1 MLQATLERLIK
12 VGALQIVMPNGRRL
26 TFGDPGASP
35 LIVHLHGRMTPV
47 KLAVWSDL
55 YLGEAYMHGQLTIEN
70 GGIWDLL
77 ELLGRNLMHEGWRH
91 QRLPARMVNAVLRFI
106 HQYNSLG
113 ASKKHVA
120 HHYDLPFE
128 MYQKFLDGDLQ
139 YSCAYFA
146 DPNDTLE
153 AAQFAKKRHLASKL
167 LLKAGQKILDIGCGW
182 GGLALTLA
190 RREQVDVTG
199 ITLSQA
205 QLGVARERAKAAG
218 LQDRVRFEQQ
228 DYREVGGKFDRII
241 SVGMLEHVG
250 APNFGTFFRRV
261 SELLQD
267 DGVAV
272 IHAIGRASGPD
283 VTSAWIR
290 KYIFPGGYIP
300 ALSQVLPAI
309 ENSDLWVTDIE
320 ILRLHYAD
328 TLRAWRTRFVSQ
340 AAGLVDT
347 PFRRMW
353 EYYLAICEMSFRYGD
368 LMVFQVQVARKVDTV
383 PRIRDYMFEAER
395 LPVRLSPVAKEVDQT
410 PAEAKKGSRDA
421 F

>member
-1 MLQATLERLIK
+1 LAGISRGDSIVLQSTLDRLVKI
-12 VGALQIVMPNGRRL
+12 GALQIVEPNGRRR
-26 TFGDPGASP
+26 TFGDRDAKPV
-35 LIVHLHGRMTPV
+35 IVHLHGRWTPL
-47 KLAVWSDL
+47 KLAVWPDL

-77 ELLGRNLMHEGWRH
+77 ELLGRNLAQQGWHH
-91 QRLPARMVNAVLRFI
+91 QKLPARMMNAGLRFI

-128 MYQKFLDGDLQ
+128 MYRKFLDGDLQ

-146 DPNDTLE
+146 DPNDSLE
-153 AAQFAKKRHLASKL
+153 AAQTAKKRHLASKL
-167 LLKAGQKILDIGCGW
+167 LLKPGQKILDIGCGW
-182 GGLALTLA
+182 GGLALSLA

-199 ITLSQA
+199 ITLSQS
-205 QLGVARERAKAAG
+205 QLDVARERAQSAG
-218 LQDRVRFEQQ
+218 LQGRVRFEQL
-228 DYREVGGKFDRII
+228 DYREVGGTFDRII

-250 APNFGTFFRRV
+250 APNFPTFFHRV
-261 SELLQD
+261 AELLAE

-300 ALSQVLPAI
+300 ALSQILPEI
-309 ENSDLWVTDIE
+309 EKSDLWVTDIE

-328 TLRAWRTRFVSQ
+328 TLRAWRTRFLSE

-383 PRIRDYMFEAER
+383 PRTRDYMVDTER
-395 LPVRLSPVAKEVDQT
+395 SPVRLSPVA
-410 PAEAKKGSRDA
+410 
-421 F
+421 